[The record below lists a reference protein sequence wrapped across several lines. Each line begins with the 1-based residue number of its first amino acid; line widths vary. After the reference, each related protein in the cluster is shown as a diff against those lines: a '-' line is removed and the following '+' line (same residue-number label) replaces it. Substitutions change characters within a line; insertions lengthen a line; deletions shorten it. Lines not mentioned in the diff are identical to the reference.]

1 MASQNEL
8 RQQLR
13 SACYRG
19 ELERAEQLIEQG
31 APV

>member
-1 MASQNEL
+1 MASPGEL

-13 SACYRG
+13 DACYRG
-19 ELERAEQLIEQG
+19 ELRRAEQLIEQG